1 MKTRIIQIARSRGIR
16 VPRAL
21 LAKARLSDEV
31 KIEAREGVITIS
43 SASHPRAG
51 WAKAARLA
59 HACGEDKLLD
69 PPTSTRFDHVEW
81 KW

>member
-1 MKTRIIQIARSRGIR
+1 M
-16 VPRAL
+16 PPAL
-21 LAKARLSDEV
+21 LAKARLPGQV

-51 WAKAARLA
+51 WAEAARLA
-59 HACGEDKLLD
+59 HARDEDKLLD
-69 PPTSTRFDHVEW
+69 PPTSTRFGRLEW